1 MSCDLGISVSCPL
14 LYWALQGYLHE
25 IKFKFQWG
33 MKTGDQSHPKK
44 LTKLTL
50 TLTLRLETGDLS
62 LLALHLNYNLVAND
76 ESSMESDFGPTESNR
91 KLGSCKGKIDHNFR
105 RSQKVKTKNKS
116 SCEMATGIFM

>member
-116 SCEMATGIFM
+116 SCEMATGIFI

>member
-1 MSCDLGISVSCPL
+1 M
-14 LYWALQGYLHE
+14 YWALQGYLHE

-50 TLTLRLETGDLS
+50 TLTLRLETGDQTCPC
-62 LLALHLNYNLVAND
+62 LHYILIYILVAND

-116 SCEMATGIFM
+116 PCEMATGIFI